1 MSRLDV
7 VAEHRNYCPWVNAES
22 QSLTPI
28 HDHKQTPQSSI
39 SDEAGW
45 EVLVRMINNTV
56 PAERRS
62 TIPTLATD
70 STMAVAGGASEV
82 GSLLSEVTD
91 NTARDARDRERW
103 ARLKKLKQVFQVKR
117 GKAKGA
123 IDNDRALNQKARTGK
138 VNLMVNSP
146 GH

>member
-7 VAEHRNYCPWVNAES
+7 VAEHRDYCPWVNAES

-28 HDHKQTPQSSI
+28 RNHKQATRSSI
-39 SDEAGW
+39 SYEAGW

-56 PAERRS
+56 PAGGRS
-62 TIPTLATD
+62 IITALVND
-70 STMAVAGGASEV
+70 STMTANGGTSEI

-91 NTARDARDRERW
+91 NSARDARDRERW

-117 GKAKGA
+117 GRAKGKA
-123 IDNDRALNQKARTGK
+123 DNERALN
-138 VNLMVNSP
+138 
-146 GH
+146 